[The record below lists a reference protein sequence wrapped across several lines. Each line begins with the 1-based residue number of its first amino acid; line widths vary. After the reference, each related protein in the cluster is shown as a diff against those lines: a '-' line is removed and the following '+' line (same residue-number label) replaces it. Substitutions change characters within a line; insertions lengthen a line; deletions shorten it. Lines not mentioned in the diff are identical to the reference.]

1 MHMRLASAPEQLL
14 STADCSLNDAF
25 DGKAFTQIAQRIT
38 TPGEPGTQPSGRW
51 RDSSRH
57 SEGNAMGYRSGMRAP
72 LLAQQLYVR
81 GCLWP
86 LHGAARN
93 SQPASANYY
102 MR

>member
-1 MHMRLASAPEQLL
+1 MCLASAPEQLL
-14 STADCSLNDAF
+14 STAGYFLNHAF
-25 DGKAFTQIAQRIT
+25 EGKAFMQIAQRIT
-38 TPGEPGTQPSGRW
+38 APGEPGAQPSGRW
-51 RDSSRH
+51 RDSTRQ
-57 SEGNAMGYRSGMRAP
+57 SEGNAMGYSSGMRAP